1 MLMAPELVVILTA
14 FIVLLADLVVS
25 EKRRYLLAV
34 IALIGLGSA
43 CAFTIA
49 LMPGI
54 SSMLGGRFVVNPAAL
69 WFKLLFAGSALL
81 TVAMSMDAMDGR
93 SAVPAGLGA
102 RGEYY
107 MILLLTV
114 SGMMF
119 LASATDLVTLYV
131 SLELATIPLFI
142 LTAWKRDA
150 LSGEAGLKYVV
161 MGALASA
168 LLIYGLGLLYGLTG
182 HTDFQGIS
190 KELNAAS
197 PAFWL
202 AVALITAGVGFK
214 MTIVPFHMWAA
225 EVYQGAP
232 TPITAYISV
241 ASKCAGLMLLFQLF
255 LNVMGKFVGDWVM
268 IFAALAAITM
278 TLGNVVAIVQDNIK
292 RFMAFSAISQAGYVL
307 MGFLAPAEGG
317 VPAMIY
323 YMLIYMFTNMAI
335 FAVIVA
341 HANQTGLEEIKDYRG
356 LSRTNPLTALAMMV
370 ALFGLAGIPP
380 LAGFVGKFFL
390 FSIASKA
397 GFHWL
402 VALAAVNSTI
412 SLFYYLRIIRQMY
425 IEPVDKDAKPLAI
438 SPIMAVTIGV
448 TAVVSAVIGI
458 IPFFYE
464 IINTQT
470 ANLFAIMR

>member
-1 MLMAPELVVILTA
+1 MLMAPELVVILSA
-14 FIVLLADLVVS
+14 FLVLIADLVIS

-34 IALIGLGSA
+34 IALIGLGFA

-49 LMPGI
+49 MMPGV

-168 LLIYGLGLLYGLTG
+168 LLIYGLGILYGLTG

-190 KELNAAS
+190 KTLNASS

-214 MTIVPFHMWAA
+214 MTIVP
-225 EVYQGAP
+225 
-232 TPITAYISV
+232 
-241 ASKCAGLMLLFQLF
+241 
-255 LNVMGKFVGDWVM
+255 
-268 IFAALAAITM
+268 
-278 TLGNVVAIVQDNIK
+278 
-292 RFMAFSAISQAGYVL
+292 
-307 MGFLAPAEGG
+307 
-317 VPAMIY
+317 
-323 YMLIYMFTNMAI
+323 
-335 FAVIVA
+335 
-341 HANQTGLEEIKDYRG
+341 
-356 LSRTNPLTALAMMV
+356 
-370 ALFGLAGIPP
+370 
-380 LAGFVGKFFL
+380 
-390 FSIASKA
+390 
-397 GFHWL
+397 
-402 VALAAVNSTI
+402 
-412 SLFYYLRIIRQMY
+412 
-425 IEPVDKDAKPLAI
+425 
-438 SPIMAVTIGV
+438 
-448 TAVVSAVIGI
+448 
-458 IPFFYE
+458 
-464 IINTQT
+464 
-470 ANLFAIMR
+470 